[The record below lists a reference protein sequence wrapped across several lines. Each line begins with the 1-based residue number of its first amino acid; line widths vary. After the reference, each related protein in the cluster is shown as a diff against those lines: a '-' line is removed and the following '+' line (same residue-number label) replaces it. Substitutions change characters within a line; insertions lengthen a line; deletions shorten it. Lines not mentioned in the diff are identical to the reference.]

1 MRFVSGGIPLSR
13 GQRGARYR
21 RMLRIEQ
28 ELGGQCRLFGIL
40 GVLRPVR
47 GAEIIHYSAI
57 CVRSKEKRAGR
68 FFSVPA
74 RCVCYGVFGPGYAQA
89 RDFSISQPQANGPAI
104 GEISRT
110 APK

>member
-47 GAEIIHYSAI
+47 GAETI
-57 CVRSKEKRAGR
+57 
-68 FFSVPA
+68 
-74 RCVCYGVFGPGYAQA
+74 
-89 RDFSISQPQANGPAI
+89 
-104 GEISRT
+104 RT
-110 APK
+110 ARYACDQKKSAPGGFSASRRVVSVMEF